1 MKDEIKLTIT
11 FAQAE
16 YLIHELGGHS
26 HEHKIP
32 RTLYAMI
39 KAKQTEWLAQQRAEN
54 ELRQQLFDALLMPF
68 DQALP
73 IVKKFLEVDFKL
85 VFDPRVTQWCKDN
98 STAIVADHKASKA
111 ANPEGNS

>member
-39 KAKQTEWLAQQRAEN
+39 KAKQTDWLAQQRAEN

-73 IVKKFLEVDFKL
+73 IVRKFINADSKL
-85 VFDPRVTQWCKDN
+85 MWDKRIIAWC
-98 STAIVADHKASKA
+98 VAHSKEIA
-111 ANPEGNS
+111 EFALKEKANPEGNS